1 MKRPLPRCL
10 AASSRQ
16 LYDSTGQRFN
26 HSTICL
32 ALIVCIALSAAV
44 VRAEF
49 SPPAQNST
57 RSFSGQFIVQGTPQF
72 SKLAGSP
79 RIAADTNLVRLD
91 PALLVVSAERTK
103 QSLWHALGI
112 NADAPWRGHIYFVLH
127 PAQSPDGEVT
137 VISQPFA
144 KVWNYRVELPDVLP
158 RLNFTRALA
167 SAVLLEYANRTAQSH
182 SAEIPAWLV
191 DGLSQQL
198 LAAGSPETIL
208 SLPSKNEALLSVPSK
223 TVDNLAVTRLNS
235 NTSGIDPLAG
245 ARSVLK
251 NSTALTFEQLSWP
264 TDAQLS
270 GDDGGV
276 YRASAQ
282 LFISELLKLKNG
294 PAQLRTMLT
303 ALPRFYNW
311 QLAFQSA
318 FRANFQHPLDLE
330 KWWALA
336 VVNFVSLDPGP
347 GWTLEVSQQKLNDI
361 LSVPVEVRATTNNL
375 PAHMEISLQA
385 VLRNFDSARQSAI
398 LQIKLRDLELA
409 QLRIAPQLAAVTDG
423 YRRALAGYLG
433 ERNSSLPR
441 RSWIKR
447 VFTASPKASAGETI
461 KKLNA
466 LDARR
471 RVLETP
477 PEPARSVQLGVE
489 SQKLN

>member
-1 MKRPLPRCL
+1 M
-10 AASSRQ
+10 
-16 LYDSTGQRFN
+16 
-26 HSTICL
+26 ICL
-32 ALIVCIALSAAV
+32 ALIVCMVLSTIA

-57 RSFSGQFIVQGTPQF
+57 RSVSGQFIVQGTPQF
-72 SKLAGSP
+72 SKLAGLS
-79 RIAADTNLVRLD
+79 RIASDTNLVRLD

-103 QSLWHALGI
+103 ESLWRMLEIKAGT
-112 NADAPWRGHIYFVLH
+112 PWRGHIYFVLH
-127 PAQSPDGEVT
+127 PAQSPAEEVT
-137 VISQPFA
+137 VISQSFS

-182 SAEIPAWLV
+182 SAEVPAWLV
-191 DGLSQQL
+191 DGLSQQM
-198 LAAGSPETIL
+198 LASGSPETIL

-235 NTSGIDPLAG
+235 NTSGIDPLAS

-270 GDDGGV
+270 GNDGGV

-282 LFISELLKLKNG
+282 LFTSELLELKNG
-294 PAQLRTMLT
+294 PAQLRAML
-303 ALPRFYNW
+303 ASLPQFYNW

-318 FRANFQHPLDLE
+318 FRANFPRPLDLE
-330 KWWALA
+330 KWWALS
-336 VVNFVSLDPGP
+336 VVTFVSLNPGP
-347 GWTLEVSQQKLNDI
+347 GWTLEASRQKLNDI

-385 VLRNFDSARQSAI
+385 VIRNFDSARQNAI

-423 YRRALAGYLG
+423 YRRALADYLG

-441 RSWIKR
+441 RSWIRR
-447 VFTASPKASAGETI
+447 VLTASPKASASEAI
-461 KKLNA
+461 KTLNA

-477 PEPARSVQLGVE
+477 PEPARPVQLGIE